1 VSPGKPRPRDDSEQQ
16 DLILTEVSRQ
26 LQDVMARQ
34 TNAVTRG
41 SIVVGAAA
49 ATSIALT
56 ATAESPWALIPIVIG
71 AIAAVYGFLSLWL
84 WKTHAAMLT
93 PDVAKIYQAA
103 PAAALRNSFISDLLT
118 ELRSARADL
127 NRKNRHIRRAMI
139 IAAVSWASAIIVTI
153 LDVLGAL

>member
-1 VSPGKPRPRDDSEQQ
+1 
-16 DLILTEVSRQ
+16 
-26 LQDVMARQ
+26 MARQ